1 VERRMAVLS
10 GLESVDWVV
19 SFAEDTPEALIEVL
33 RPDVLIK
40 GGDYGVEEVVGAD
53 IVQEYGGEVK
63 VLSFLD
69 NCSTSAIVEKIQ
81 EDNS

>member
-1 VERRMAVLS
+1 MAVLS

-19 SFAEDTPEALIEVL
+19 SFAEDTPEALLEAIK
-33 RPDVLIK
+33 PDVLIK
-40 GGDYGVEEVVGAD
+40 GGDYAIDEVVGSE
-53 IVQEYGGEVK
+53 IVQGNGGEVK

-81 EDNS
+81 GDNT